1 MIKNFIDT
9 SGIECYEDVSLKKY
23 NTYKIDAKAKYLVF
37 PKDSVELIS
46 LISYLKDNNCKF
58 LVLGNGSNVI
68 FNFEYYDGVIIRLDR
83 LNSISINDNVIE
95 VGAGYS
101 LIKLANEVA
110 LLGLSGLE
118 FASGIPGCVGASVAM
133 NAGAYNHSLAEVV
146 ESVKVL
152 TPDNEIITMNNEELE
167 FNYRESFLKHN
178 KDYIILSCKIILSH
192 GNKEE
197 ILELI
202 SNRRIRRMESQPLN
216 YPSAGSVFRNP
227 EGNYAGKL
235 IEDCGFK
242 GYKLGGAMVSLKH
255 ANFIINYDGATGR
268 DIVLLINKIKNSVK
282 EKYGIDLILEQII
295 ID

>member
-1 MIKNFIDT
+1 MIKSFIDT

-83 LNSISINDNVIE
+83 FNSISINDNVIE

>member
-1 MIKNFIDT
+1 MIKSFIDT
-9 SGIECYEDVSLKKY
+9 SGVEYYEDVSLKKY

-46 LISYLKDNNCKF
+46 LISYLKSNKCKF

-83 LNSISINDNVIE
+83 FNSISINDNVIE

-178 KDYIILSCKIILSH
+178 KDYIIISCKIILSH

>member
-1 MIKNFIDT
+1 MIKSFIDT

-83 LNSISINDNVIE
+83 FNSISINDNVIE

-146 ESVKVL
+146 ESVMVL

-178 KDYIILSCKIILSH
+178 KDYIIISCKIILSH

>member
-1 MIKNFIDT
+1 MIKSFIDT
-9 SGIECYEDVSLKKY
+9 SGIEYYEDVSLKKY

-83 LNSISINDNVIE
+83 FNSISINDNVIE

-146 ESVKVL
+146 ESVMVL

>member
-1 MIKNFIDT
+1 MIKSFIDT

-46 LISYLKDNNCKF
+46 LISYLKSNKCKF

-83 LNSISINDNVIE
+83 FNSISINDNVIE
-95 VGAGYS
+95 VGTGYS

-146 ESVKVL
+146 ESVMVL
-152 TPDNEIITMNNEELE
+152 TPDNEIITMTNKELE

-178 KDYIILSCKIILSH
+178 KDYIIISCKIILSH

>member
-1 MIKNFIDT
+1 MIKSFIDT

-83 LNSISINDNVIE
+83 FNSISINDNVIE

-192 GNKEE
+192 GNKDE

>member
-1 MIKNFIDT
+1 MIKSFIDT

-46 LISYLKDNNCKF
+46 LISYLKSNKCKF

-83 LNSISINDNVIE
+83 FNSISINDNVIE

-146 ESVKVL
+146 ESVMVL
-152 TPDNEIITMNNEELE
+152 TPDNEIITMTNKELE

-178 KDYIILSCKIILSH
+178 KDYIIISCKIILSH

>member
-1 MIKNFIDT
+1 MIKSFIDT

-83 LNSISINDNVIE
+83 FNSVSINDNVIE

-146 ESVKVL
+146 ESVMVL

>member
-9 SGIECYEDVSLKKY
+9 SGIECYKDVSLKKY

-83 LNSISINDNVIE
+83 FNSISINDNVIE

-152 TPDNEIITMNNEELE
+152 TPDNEIITMTNDKLE
-167 FNYRESFLKHN
+167 FNYRESFFKHN

-268 DIVLLINKIKNSVK
+268 DIVLLINKIKNSVN
-282 EKYGIDLILEQII
+282 EKYNIDLILEQII

>member
-1 MIKNFIDT
+1 MIKSFIDT
-9 SGIECYEDVSLKKY
+9 SGVEYYEDVSLKKY

-83 LNSISINDNVIE
+83 FNSISINDNVIE

-146 ESVKVL
+146 ESVMVL
-152 TPDNEIITMNNEELE
+152 TSDNEIITMNNEELE
-167 FNYRESFLKHN
+167 FNYRESFFKYN

>member
-1 MIKNFIDT
+1 MIKSFIDT

-46 LISYLKDNNCKF
+46 LISYLKSNKCKF

-83 LNSISINDNVIE
+83 FNSISINDNVIE

-146 ESVKVL
+146 ESVIVL

>member
-1 MIKNFIDT
+1 MIKSFIDT
-9 SGIECYEDVSLKKY
+9 SGVEYYEDVSLKKY

-83 LNSISINDNVIE
+83 FNSISINDNVIE

-146 ESVKVL
+146 ESVMVL
-152 TPDNEIITMNNEELE
+152 TSDNEIITMNNKELE

>member
-37 PKDSVELIS
+37 PKDSVELIR
-46 LISYLKDNNCKF
+46 LISYLKSNNCKF

-83 LNSISINDNVIE
+83 FNSISINDNVIE

-146 ESVKVL
+146 ESVMVL
-152 TPDNEIITMNNEELE
+152 TPDNEIITMTGEELE
-167 FNYRESFLKHN
+167 FNYRESFFKYN

-202 SNRRIRRMESQPLN
+202 KDRRVRRMESQPLN

-268 DIVLLINKIKNSVK
+268 DIVLLINKIRNSVK
-282 EKYGIDLILEQII
+282 DKYNIDLILEQII

>member
-83 LNSISINDNVIE
+83 FNSISINDNVIE

-146 ESVKVL
+146 ESVMVL
-152 TPDNEIITMNNEELE
+152 TPDNEIITMTGEELE
-167 FNYRESFLKHN
+167 FNYRESFFKYNGLP
-178 KDYIILSCKIILSH
+178 
-192 GNKEE
+192 
-197 ILELI
+197 
-202 SNRRIRRMESQPLN
+202 R
-216 YPSAGSVFRNP
+216 YP
-227 EGNYAGKL
+227 
-235 IEDCGFK
+235 C
-242 GYKLGGAMVSLKH
+242 
-255 ANFIINYDGATGR
+255 
-268 DIVLLINKIKNSVK
+268 
-282 EKYGIDLILEQII
+282 
-295 ID
+295 

>member
-37 PKDSVELIS
+37 PKDSVELIR
-46 LISYLKDNNCKF
+46 LISYLKSNNCKF

-83 LNSISINDNVIE
+83 FNSISINDNVIE

-146 ESVKVL
+146 ESVMVL
-152 TPDNEIITMNNEELE
+152 TPDNEIITMTGEELE
-167 FNYRESFLKHN
+167 FNYRESFFKYN

-202 SNRRIRRMESQPLN
+202 SNRRVRRMESQPLN

-268 DIVLLINKIKNSVK
+268 DIVLLINKIRNSVK
-282 EKYGIDLILEQII
+282 DKYNIDLILEQII

>member
-46 LISYLKDNNCKF
+46 LISYLKSNKCKF

-83 LNSISINDNVIE
+83 FNSISINDNVIE

-146 ESVKVL
+146 ESVMVL

>member
-1 MIKNFIDT
+1 MIKSFIDT

-46 LISYLKDNNCKF
+46 LISYLKSNKCKF

-83 LNSISINDNVIE
+83 FNSISINDNVIE

>member
-1 MIKNFIDT
+1 MIKSFIDT
-9 SGIECYEDVSLKKY
+9 SGVEYYEDVSLKKY

-83 LNSISINDNVIE
+83 FNSISINDNVIE

-146 ESVKVL
+146 ESVMIL

>member
-1 MIKNFIDT
+1 MIKSFIDT
-9 SGIECYEDVSLKKY
+9 SGVEYYEDVSLKKY

-83 LNSISINDNVIE
+83 FNSISINDNVIE

-146 ESVKVL
+146 ESVKVITL
-152 TPDNEIITMNNEELE
+152 DNEIITMNNEELE

>member
-1 MIKNFIDT
+1 MIKSFIDT

-37 PKDSVELIS
+37 PKDSVELIR
-46 LISYLKDNNCKF
+46 LISYLKSNNCKF

-83 LNSISINDNVIE
+83 FNSISINDNVIE

-146 ESVKVL
+146 ESVMVL
-152 TPDNEIITMNNEELE
+152 TPDNEIITMTGEELE
-167 FNYRESFLKHN
+167 FNYRESFFKYN

-202 SNRRIRRMESQPLN
+202 KDRRVRRMESQPLN

-268 DIVLLINKIKNSVK
+268 DIVLLINKIRNSVK
-282 EKYGIDLILEQII
+282 DKYNIDLILEQII

>member
-1 MIKNFIDT
+1 MIKSFIDT

-46 LISYLKDNNCKF
+46 LISYLKSNKCKF

-83 LNSISINDNVIE
+83 FNSISINDNVIE

-146 ESVKVL
+146 ESVMVL

-178 KDYIILSCKIILSH
+178 KDYIIISCKIILSH

>member
-37 PKDSVELIS
+37 PKDSVELIR
-46 LISYLKDNNCKF
+46 LISYLKSNNCKF

-83 LNSISINDNVIE
+83 FNSISINDNVIE

-146 ESVKVL
+146 ESVMVL
-152 TPDNEIITMNNEELE
+152 TPDNEIITMTGEELE
-167 FNYRESFLKHN
+167 FNYRESFFKYN

-202 SNRRIRRMESQPLN
+202 KDRRVRRMESQPLN

>member
-37 PKDSVELIS
+37 PKDSVELIR
-46 LISYLKDNNCKF
+46 LISYLKSNNCKF

-83 LNSISINDNVIE
+83 FNSISINDNVIE

-146 ESVKVL
+146 ESVKVITL
-152 TPDNEIITMNNEELE
+152 DNEIITMTGEELE
-167 FNYRESFLKHN
+167 FNYRESFFKYN

-202 SNRRIRRMESQPLN
+202 KDRRVRRMESQPLN